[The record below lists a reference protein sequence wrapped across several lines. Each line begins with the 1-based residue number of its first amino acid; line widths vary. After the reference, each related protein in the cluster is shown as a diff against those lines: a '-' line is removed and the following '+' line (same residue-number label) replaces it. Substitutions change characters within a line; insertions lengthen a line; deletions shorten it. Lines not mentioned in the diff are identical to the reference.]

1 MLGNTPN
8 TISSFQSHQQLSQ
21 KQSRYTL
28 FTRQQKVRIMN
39 RFCNETPSLS
49 KQQLLE
55 WCLDTFGKSPTK
67 RQLERIITGN
77 FKQKVSRV
85 KCTELDDVLFQ
96 WYQSTI
102 DKGIVVT
109 EKDLKIKA
117 NIRFSNGWID
127 NFKKRHG
134 LKQKNKN
141 SSILSNVVQYVESSV
156 VDGHG
161 NVIEQTGLDDEVI
174 QESGIIPQNIESTD
188 VRREFINDFS
198 NQIANTIQNEKDS
211 CWNDGDSKDL
221 TSNEICKYVPFE
233 KVDDYISAIEPITD
247 YGTDDTSLLDANEL
261 SNVLTKTTKDTSKQI
276 FHQHNCVN

>member
-8 TISSFQSHQQLSQ
+8 TISSYQSHQQLSQ

-85 KCTELDDVLFQ
+85 KCTELDDVLFN
-96 WYQSTI
+96 
-102 DKGIVVT
+102 

-117 NIRFSNGWID
+117 NVVQNTLIVDDKEKIRFSNGWID

-188 VRREFINDFS
+188 V
-198 NQIANTIQNEKDS
+198 
-211 CWNDGDSKDL
+211 
-221 TSNEICKYVPFE
+221 
-233 KVDDYISAIEPITD
+233 DDYISAIEPITD